1 MLLLLLTAM
10 LMSVL
15 VPTKSDISKPGF
27 DIILLSCS
35 NKLDESFEN
44 CFLDKQLSKVVVAA
58 PSILQIDT
66 SGFLPDSL
74 FVSP

>member
-35 NKLDESFEN
+35 NKLDESFEKL
-44 CFLDKQLSKVVVAA
+44 FLKQAA
-58 PSILQIDT
+58 IQSNWC
-66 SGFLPDSL
+66 
-74 FVSP
+74 